1 MCFLLRNGIVIDGDI
16 PLLQSG
22 NIFYS
27 GAEYVNTEENLAVF
41 QNIDIRKAGVVIHID
56 TVKRHQTGKRRKG
69 LDVIMITG
77 DVLQLAGPFP
87 WRKLSDTIVRK
98 DKIGHVY
105 KSGEALNIW
114 NIVAGNIQTF

>member
-1 MCFLLRNGIVIDGDI
+1 MLRNGIVIDGDI

-27 GAEYVNTEENLAVF
+27 GAEYVNTEKNLTIL
-41 QNIDIRKAGVVIHID
+41 QNVNIRKTGVVIHID

-69 LDVIMITG
+69 LDIIMIAG

-87 WRKLSDTIVRK
+87 
-98 DKIGHVY
+98 
-105 KSGEALNIW
+105 
-114 NIVAGNIQTF
+114 